1 VSNKRLVLDRRS
13 ALTKLMH
20 FKRSKVVPH
29 EPSEKL
35 SFAYSKGELP
45 ISFAPLSFSPLIVNR
60 LLPVL
65 VARATAEPLVWGA
78 PTNFLQGSSW
88 PVIAIS
94 CDFSVA
100 S

>member
-1 VSNKRLVLDRRS
+1 MDCI
-13 ALTKLMH
+13 KL
-20 FKRSKVVPH
+20 SKVVPH
-29 EPSEKL
+29 ELLEKL
-35 SFAYSKGELP
+35 IFAYSKGELP

-65 VARATAEPLVWGA
+65 VACAAAEPLVWGA

-88 PVIAIS
+88 PVIAIRS
-94 CDFSVA
+94 DFSGAELFRVFSEAIRKA